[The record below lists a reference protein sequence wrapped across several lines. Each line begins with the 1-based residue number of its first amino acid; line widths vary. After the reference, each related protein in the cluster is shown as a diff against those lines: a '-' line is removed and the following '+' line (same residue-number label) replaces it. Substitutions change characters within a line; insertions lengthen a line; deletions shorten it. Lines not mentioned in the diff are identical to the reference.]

1 MTGDRRLC
9 LQALSGATIYVVAGS
24 LWAAYGLYWLGPVAR
39 PWLIA
44 ALALIVLGLCLGIV
58 RLRMRV
64 GRLPAHA
71 PSGDE
76 QRREARM
83 GRSFMAVN
91 AVQGVAIFL
100 AVQVCAN
107 LGVPEY
113 LPPAISLIVG
123 MHFLALAPI
132 LRRPSQWFIGTTMC
146 LLALLTV
153 LAIPKHHTTAL
164 AAATPV
170 LLWGVIPGIG
180 NAFLLWSFGAR
191 SLLRAAA
198 QLRCDPQAQLRRG
211 SA

>member
-9 LQALSGATIYVVAGS
+9 LQALSGATIYAVAGS
-24 LWAAYGLYWLGPVAR
+24 LWAAFGLYWLGPVAG

-44 ALALIVLGLCLGIV
+44 ALALIVLGLCLEIV

-64 GRLPAHA
+64 RRLPVHA
-71 PSGDE
+71 QSSDE
-76 QRREARM
+76 KRREARM
-83 GRSFMAVN
+83 GHRFMAVN
-91 AVQGVAIFL
+91 AMQGVAIFL
-100 AVQVCAN
+100 AVQICAN

-123 MHFLALAPI
+123 MHFLVLAAI

-146 LLALLTV
+146 LLSLLTV
-153 LAIPKHHTTAL
+153 LVVPKYHTTGL

-170 LLWGVIPGIG
+170 LLWGVVPGIG
-180 NAFLLWSFGAR
+180 NTLLLWSFGVR
-191 SLLRAAA
+191 SLLRTAAES
-198 QLRCDPQAQLRRG
+198 RCTSQAQLRRG